1 MWIDVQTFKK
11 RKSYYEGK
19 AVHFE
24 YSEHRT
30 EPICEHFGVCG
41 KWQNEIQPTVVL
53 QAK

>member
-1 MWIDVQTFKK
+1 VQTFKK

-41 KWQNEIQPTVVL
+41 EMAKYEIQPTVVL
-53 QAK
+53 QTK